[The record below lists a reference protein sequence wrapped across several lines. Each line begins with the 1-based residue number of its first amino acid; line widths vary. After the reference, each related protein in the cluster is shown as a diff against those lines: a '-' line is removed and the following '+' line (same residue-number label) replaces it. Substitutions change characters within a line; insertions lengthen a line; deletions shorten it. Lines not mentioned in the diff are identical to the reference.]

1 MSIAQIVGV
10 RLLQRWHVCP
20 ASALLPNQN
29 GKQKLQKRKKSSL
42 TTGMKEIKVNN
53 IILRPFID
61 MLMEAYNS
69 GADYIDLIA
78 QQGEDNQDALGV
90 HIRSEYMDM
99 ERHSK
104 WLRSKAV
111 NQEEKLTIEKL
122 NQLLNNSI
130 N

>member
-1 MSIAQIVGV
+1 MS
-10 RLLQRWHVCP
+10 L
-20 ASALLPNQN
+20 N

-78 QQGEDNQDALGV
+78 QQKGDNQDTLGV

-104 WLRSKAV
+104 WLKEKSKKKD
-111 NQEEKLTIEKL
+111 ERMTIETL